1 LELPSASIV
10 YFWLRLALSGGA
22 GVAAIAVFWSAW
34 RAQREGRPWQ
44 WPATWGFVLCAATA
58 LSVYDAIDNELL
70 RADDPVTLASWLW
83 FILFD
88 LPMPILVLLLVLAWG
103 ARDRALAELSM
114 LSVTDQ
120 LTGVLNRR
128 GFFERAAAAIAQSR
142 RTALPTALIM
152 FDIDHFKA
160 VNDSYGHTVGDEVLQ
175 LLSRTLSSGIGPGDI
190 LARIGG
196 EEFVV
201 FLHDSSGD
209 TAAAI
214 ADRLRVAIRAGVRH
228 PAGSSKVLT
237 VSGGVAVLKG
247 ELEPEASLTI
257 ALKAADEALYVA
269 KREGRDRI
277 IAAPVCLQP
286 TLSTRWSSSGAPVL

>member
-1 LELPSASIV
+1 
-10 YFWLRLALSGGA
+10 
-22 GVAAIAVFWSAW
+22 VFWSAW

-44 WPATWGFVLCAATA
+44 WPATWGFVLCAATV